1 MSSALSD
8 IFMLLQLVVGWKQH
22 DRQCT
27 YNITLRHG
35 PATTAAERKKFYI
48 FNVRVGSMQSAFA
61 ILYFRLWPVWPDSI
75 FPHYLINGMVFGKK
89 VTEHKMCVFIFSTAF
104 I

>member
-1 MSSALSD
+1 MRIKTQETAPFYYQTMLMSSALSD

-48 FNVRVGSMQSAFA
+48 SAGSGC
-61 ILYFRLWPVWPDSI
+61 RLAD
-75 FPHYLINGMVFGKK
+75 K
-89 VTEHKMCVFIFSTAF
+89 VVSVAR
-104 I
+104 